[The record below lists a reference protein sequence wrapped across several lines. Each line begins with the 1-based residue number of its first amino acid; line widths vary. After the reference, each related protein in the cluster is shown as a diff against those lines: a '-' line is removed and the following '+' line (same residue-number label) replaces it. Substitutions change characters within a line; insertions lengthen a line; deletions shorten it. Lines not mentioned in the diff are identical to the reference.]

1 MSWNIGKSE
10 YDQIATFWS
19 IKEDHDTWAVVSI
32 STSHKYKDKNWHNS
46 NWNFVRFVGT
56 AYKNL
61 KTLKEK
67 DKVVIKSGRISS
79 EPYEKDGKKEFPK
92 TPQITVFAWE
102 RYVPNQPSG
111 AEKVDPSEDGEE
123 FPF

>member
-32 STSHKYKDKNWHNS
+32 STSHRDKDKNWHNS
-46 NWNFVRFVGT
+46 NWNFVRFVGA
-56 AYKNL
+56 AYKGL
-61 KTLKEK
+61 KALKEK
-67 DKVVIKSGRISS
+67 DKIIIDAGRISS
-79 EPYEKDGKKEFPK
+79 EPYEKDGKREFPK
-92 TPQITVFAWE
+92 TPQITVFAWKK
-102 RYVPNQPSG
+102 YVPAQV
-111 AEKVDPSEDGEE
+111 AEQDKVDPSEGDEE